1 MNLRRL
7 QRCKAKKQVWEPMKA
22 VFACN
27 EDLGGGVLSSLIGSP
42 ELPELHVLST
52 PWSHEQGFCSFLLR
66 GILLSSVG
74 SERRDAVQCFTCIV
88 GVYQMELA
96 T

>member
-1 MNLRRL
+1 
-7 QRCKAKKQVWEPMKA
+7 MKA

-52 PWSHEQGFCSFLLR
+52 PWSHEQGFCSFLLSGDFTFMCGLR
-66 GILLSSVG
+66 AA
-74 SERRDAVQCFTCIV
+74 RRCTMLYLHGWCVSDGAC
-88 GVYQMELA
+88 YMNP
-96 T
+96 